1 MWAHTPRM
9 AAMASRQGV
18 PYPRFT
24 GDEMANLVGLLRSTA
39 SR

>member
-1 MWAHTPRM
+1 M

-24 GDEMANLVGLLRSTA
+24 GDEMANLVGLLRRTA
-39 SR
+39 GENP